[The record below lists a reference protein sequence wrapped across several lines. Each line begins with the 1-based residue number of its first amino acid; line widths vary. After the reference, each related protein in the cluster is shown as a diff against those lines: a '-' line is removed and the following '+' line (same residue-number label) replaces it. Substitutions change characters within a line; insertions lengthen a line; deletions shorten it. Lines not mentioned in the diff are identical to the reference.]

1 MKKTTVII
9 VKFNLDEIE
18 RQCLRAVADHTSN
31 YDLIV
36 HDNYP
41 QNENLGKLW
50 NKLISKADTEYV
62 CLLNNDVIVTPMWLE
77 KLLECFDRDESIGIA
92 GPSTNSSHNQQS
104 TEHLAAKFVDF
115 GRTYP
120 GWVLSGF
127 CLVFPKKIWEEI
139 GGFPEDFGF
148 YGQEVAL
155 IDKMTKAGYKQCWRT
170 DTFVFH
176 YGSASAKK
184 ATEMGIMDEQMER
197 HVAKAKI
204 KELRSED

>member
-1 MKKTTVII
+1 MKKTTII
-9 VKFNLDEIE
+9 VVKYNLEEIE
-18 RQCLRAVADHTSN
+18 NQCVRAVLDHTVN

-41 QNENLGKLW
+41 HNENLGKLW
-50 NKLISKADTEYV
+50 NRLIEQSDTEYI
-62 CLLNNDVIVTPMWLE
+62 CLLNNDAIVTPFWLDN
-77 KLLECFDRDESIGIA
+77 LLECFDLGKKIGVA
-92 GPSTNSSHNQQS
+92 GPSTNSSKNQQS
-104 TEHLAAKFVDF
+104 KEPPPYKFINF

-120 GWVLSGF
+120 GWCLSGF
-127 CLVFPKKIWEEI
+127 CLVFTKKAWKEC

-155 IDKMTKAGYKQCWRT
+155 IDRMTKAGYKQVWRT

-184 ATEMGIMDEQMER
+184 ATKMGLMDEQLER
-197 HVAKAKI
+197 AVGNAKI
-204 KELRSED
+204 KELREG